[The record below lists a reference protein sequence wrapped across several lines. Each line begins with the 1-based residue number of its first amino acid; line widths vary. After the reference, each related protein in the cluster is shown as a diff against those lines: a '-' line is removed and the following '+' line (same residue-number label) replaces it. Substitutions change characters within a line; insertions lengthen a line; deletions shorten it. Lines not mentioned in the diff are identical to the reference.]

1 MEASGYA
8 RWFAQV
14 TTTFCPHV
22 AFNRK
27 FCFRSTYAVGA
38 SGAVR
43 ARPQRLGDKCFG
55 KDRSIKPGMT
65 RQDLLKVFKTEG
77 GLSTRLPRTFVSRD
91 CPYFK
96 GVVEFKAATG
106 PDRDNVGFLNSVE
119 DNRDII
125 VRVSKPSSQF
135 AIGD

>member
-1 MEASGYA
+1 MIRRLFVLTSLSISIIFIGSAVFVRPTQSASQEPC
-8 RWFAQV
+8 AQDHNAWV
-14 TTTFCPHV
+14 TN
-22 AFNRK
+22 ALEK
-27 FCFRSTYAVGA
+27 IE
-38 SGAVR
+38 
-43 ARPQRLGDKCFG
+43 
-55 KDRSIKPGMT
+55 SIEPGMT

-77 GLSTRLPRTFVSRD
+77 GLSTGLRRTFVSRD

-96 GVVEFKAATG
+96 VVVEFKAATG

-125 VRVSKPSSQF
+125 VKVSKPYLQF

>member
-1 MEASGYA
+1 
-8 RWFAQV
+8 V
-14 TTTFCPHV
+14 TN
-22 AFNRK
+22 ALEK
-27 FCFRSTYAVGA
+27 IE
-38 SGAVR
+38 
-43 ARPQRLGDKCFG
+43 
-55 KDRSIKPGMT
+55 SIKPGMT

-77 GLSTRLPRTFVSRD
+77 GLSTGLRRTFVSRD

-96 GVVEFKAATG
+96 VVVEFKAATG

-125 VRVSKPSSQF
+125 VRVSKPYLQF